1 MSYSRSRKL
10 RIASFAVVVGLLVGC
25 SAEQHAKL
33 LVQPDTSP
41 GRIDQG
47 LKGSPE
53 KLLAAGTID
62 IHRRVAT
69 SDGAEIDVWA
79 INARN
84 AQPDGTKSPARGTV
98 VILHEMRKSKGSFP
112 YFGAG
117 QKLAEI
123 GYDVIL
129 MDLRAHGRSG
139 GKYVT
144 YGAREKYDVK
154 AVVDS
159 LVGSGELHG
168 DVYVFGAGIGGAT
181 AIQYAAVDPRC
192 KGVVALTPYKDFDTI
207 ARQWLNALTLTLTE
221 SQKLAA
227 IAKAAEIAQFDPAEA
242 SAVTAAADVKVPML
256 LLHGLVDFSVPV
268 EHSEA
273 ILAAAGGP
281 KKLQLIIPGE
291 QIALMAIME
300 NWIAEKIDSLA
311 TKKLQE

>member
-1 MSYSRSRKL
+1 MNHSRSRKL
-10 RIASFAVVVGLLVGC
+10 RIASLAIVVGLLVGC
-25 SAEQHAKL
+25 STEQHARL

-41 GRIDQG
+41 GKIHEDLR
-47 LKGSPE
+47 GSAE

-62 IHRRVAT
+62 IHRRVPTA
-69 SDGAEIDVWA
+69 DGAEMDVWV
-79 INARN
+79 IKARN
-84 AQPDGTKSPARGTV
+84 VQPDGTTAPARGTV
-98 VILHEMRKSKGSFP
+98 IVLHEMGKSKGSFP

-117 QKLAEI
+117 ERLARI

-144 YGAREKYDVK
+144 YGAKEKHDVK

-168 DVYVFGAGIGGAT
+168 DVYLFGAEIGGST
-181 AIQYAAVDPRC
+181 AIQYAAIDPRC
-192 KGVVALTPYKDFDTI
+192 KGVVAMTPYKDFETI
-207 ARQWLNALTLTLTE
+207 ARQRLATLTE
-221 SQKLAA
+221 AQKLEV
-227 IAKAAEIAQFDPAEA
+227 IAKAVEIAQFDPLEA
-242 SAVTAAADVKVPML
+242 SAETAAASVKVPIL
-256 LLHGLVDFSVPV
+256 LFHEMFDFSVPK

-273 ILAAAGGP
+273 IIAAAGGP
-281 KKLQLIIPGE
+281 KKLELIIPGE

-300 NWIAEKIDSLA
+300 DWIAEKVDTLA